1 MLFLKN
7 KNAVRHLVYSKQLLG
22 QKFKKHLSLLAKKGE
37 NDSPPP
43 LSLFDNA
50 SRPYLD

>member
-22 QKFKKHLSLLAKKGE
+22 QKFKKYPIPFILVSKKGGK
-37 NDSPPP
+37 
-43 LSLFDNA
+43 
-50 SRPYLD
+50 